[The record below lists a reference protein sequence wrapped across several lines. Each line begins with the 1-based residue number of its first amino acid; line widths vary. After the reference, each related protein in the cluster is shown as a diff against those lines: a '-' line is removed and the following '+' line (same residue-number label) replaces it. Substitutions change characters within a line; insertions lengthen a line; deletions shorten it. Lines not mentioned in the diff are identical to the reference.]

1 MSSMKCETLDVWK
14 RSCRLSVSVYKHFA
28 DCRDFGFKDQI
39 TRSSLSVPSNL
50 AEGLE
55 KDSLKE
61 NVRYIE
67 IARGSAAELQTQIYI
82 SIEIGY
88 LPKALGSQWK
98 AEINQISKM
107 LNALKQTL
115 KGRMGEQ

>member
-1 MSSMKCETLDVWK
+1 MKCETLDVWK

-67 IARGSAAELQTQIYI
+67 IARGSAADLLTQIYI

-88 LPKALGSQWK
+88 LDKALGSQWK
-98 AEINQISKM
+98 DEINQISKM

-115 KGRMGEQ
+115 KGRMGNK